1 MMPTPL
7 CHVASLHY
15 NFKTFFS
22 STIRLSSVFN
32 LRLLSID
39 SFASMSAPRSSA
51 VRSLF
56 VAAILLC
63 VFLFFQFLEFLFRY
77 ILQQVLLDIVLRR
90 QLEAVFADRNFS
102 MSTVLSSDFAVVNRK
117 NTSCPFLRTY
127 SATTPPMSCYF
138 CHFATL
144 PLCHIKDIRP

>member
-1 MMPTPL
+1 MFGGFLDYHQQRRIVRITGLMFDISPYGFESS
-7 CHVASLHY
+7 C
-15 NFKTFFS
+15 N
-22 STIRLSSVFN
+22 STINLSSVFN
-32 LRLLSID
+32 CRLPSI
-39 SFASMSAPRSSA
+39 ASLASISAPRSSA

-127 SATTPPMSCYF
+127 SAITPPS
-138 CHFATL
+138 
-144 PLCHIKDIRP
+144 

>member
-1 MMPTPL
+1 MSEFTHYLMKER

-15 NFKTFFS
+15 SFES
-22 STIRLSSVFN
+22 SFNSLISLSSVFN
-32 LRLLSID
+32 CRLPSI
-39 SFASMSAPRSSA
+39 ASLASKSAPRSSA

-90 QLEAVFADRNFS
+90 QLEAVFDDRNFS

-127 SATTPPMSCYF
+127 SATTPPS
-138 CHFATL
+138 
-144 PLCHIKDIRP
+144 

>member
-1 MMPTPL
+1 MISDTMMPTPL

-22 STIRLSSVFN
+22 STIRLSSVFRSN
-32 LRLLSID
+32 LFACPGKNCRLPSIA
-39 SFASMSAPRSSA
+39 FLASISAPRSSA

-90 QLEAVFADRNFS
+90 QLEAVFDDRNFS

-117 NTSCPFLRTY
+117 ITFCPFLRTY
-127 SATTPPMSCYF
+127 SV
-138 CHFATL
+138 
-144 PLCHIKDIRP
+144 HII